1 MNLFNLK
8 KKRIIITGGA
18 GFIGRQFVEII
29 FLYNGIPIL
38 LDKNKS
44 SLDEFTK
51 YFKKKYK
58 QELDVYKVD
67 ITDEKKLK
75 KVKDQIILKYKSID
89 SLINN
94 AAINPKIEN
103 GKENFS
109 RLENFSK
116 LQWQSEIDVSLT
128 GSFLC
133 SKIFGKEISN
143 NINGGVIINV
153 SSDLGLIAPN
163 QEIYKMKKVLE
174 SNQPVKPVSYS
185 VCKFGIIGL
194 TKYLSTY
201 WAHRNVRCNAIC
213 PGGVENNQD
222 KEFIKKL
229 EKKIPLG
236 RMAKKNEY
244 LSTIIWMLSDF
255 TSYMNG
261 AVIAVDGGRTSW

>member
-8 KKRIIITGGA
+8 KKKIIITGGA

-67 ITDEKKLK
+67 ITDEKLN
-75 KVKDQIILKYKSID
+75 KVKNQIILKYKSVD

-103 GKENFS
+103 GKEKFS

-128 GSFLC
+128 GSFIF
-133 SKIFGKEISN
+133 KIFGKEISN
-143 NINGGVIINV
+143 NINGGVIINI

-163 QEIYKMKKVLE
+163 QEIYKMKK
-174 SNQPVKPVSYS
+174 
-185 VCKFGIIGL
+185 F
-194 TKYLSTY
+194 
-201 WAHRNVRCNAIC
+201 
-213 PGGVENNQD
+213 
-222 KEFIKKL
+222 
-229 EKKIPLG
+229 
-236 RMAKKNEY
+236 
-244 LSTIIWMLSDF
+244 
-255 TSYMNG
+255 
-261 AVIAVDGGRTSW
+261 